1 MLSECIGLVSLL
13 SSYNRLRQDG
23 FNWTPLFLDKESQ
36 KEVGSLTRL
45 ESGGHDAVRP
55 GSQQEPFGYLSQV
68 GEHSFS
74 NLHRKHY
81 VQREYRLYVI
91 LLKKRFIFEPRERNS
106 WDNII
111 PTDIAG
117 NSLDCWIGKKQHLV
131 EEATSLCPICVCIQR
146 SGTRSEVFCC
156 RLDPLFEPGTQ
167 SLSRWG
173 ESGRSNNSQLAL

>member
-1 MLSECIGLVSLL
+1 MLSECILVSLL

-23 FNWTPLFLDKESQ
+23 FNWTPVFLDKESQ
-36 KEVGSLTRL
+36 KEVGSLIPV

-55 GSQQEPFGYLSQV
+55 GSQQEPFGYLPQV

-74 NLHRKHY
+74 NLHKKLD
-81 VQREYRLYVI
+81 VQSTDFMSSYS
-91 LLKKRFIFEPRERNS
+91 KRFIFEPRERNS